1 MSSHKHLLILFEV
14 LAFCTFLWGRSLRE
28 RLQRNPKLPPLVGNE
43 PLKVFCGIYIE
54 SLGNFRAAEMSFD
67 ADLYLYLSWQD
78 PSLNHSDFDYVLLN
92 DPKIRHYIWLP
103 DLYFANSRTSRFH
116 EVIAPNL
123 NLFIDRNGTIAYST
137 RITLSVAC
145 NLELSLYPM
154 DSQKC
159 AIQMLSYIQLPE
171 FKIVNLTN
179 EYCDGIYNYAI
190 MEHSFKRDKFSCL
203 EAIIHLNRQIGY
215 HVVQSFI
222 PTGMIVMISWVSF
235 WIDRRAVP
243 ARVTLS
249 FTTLLS
255 LSTLGNGLR
264 FGLPQVAYA
273 KAIDFWFGAC
283 MFFVFLSLLEFAAVN
298 SYMREAEKYERFAN
312 YYAKKNSVTIPPG
325 RAPPKGGPS
334 PMISRIPTPLP
345 QRGPMFFDSS
355 TQNSWERAKPAIID
369 YNKLPSIDAS
379 SSESDE
385 SPTLKWSSAA
395 NVGENNPVWFSVDEQ
410 PPQRS
415 PPLKMKKEEKK
426 EFAKISRVLPAIT
439 VDRTESGRKKHNN
452 NNNASSAS
460 SKTQPSRDVNPMVSC
475 YNEHECC
482 ATWTNK
488 GECQRNPS
496 YMNAWCKASCKQC
509 QPDYSMATGGEK
521 EFAKISRVLP
531 AITVDRTES
540 GRKKHNN
547 NNNASSAS
555 SKTQPPRDVNPMAT
569 NHFLHEGFRCSRK
582 GLSIDLNSRWLF
594 PTAFT
599 IWNLLYWGYYLWY
612 IQPPTKSISL

>member
-159 AIQMLSYIQLPE
+159 AIQMLSYAYVENQVSFSWFDIIDATRYNPDIQLPE

-439 VDRTESGRKKHNN
+439 VDRTESGRKKH
-452 NNNASSAS
+452 
-460 SKTQPSRDVNPMVSC
+460 
-475 YNEHECC
+475 
-482 ATWTNK
+482 
-488 GECQRNPS
+488 
-496 YMNAWCKASCKQC
+496 
-509 QPDYSMATGGEK
+509 
-521 EFAKISRVLP
+521 I
-531 AITVDRTES
+531 
-540 GRKKHNN
+540 N

-612 IQPPTKSISL
+612 IQPPTKSISF

>member
-1 MSSHKHLLILFEV
+1 MQLPPYAFLFILFEH
-14 LAFCTFLWGRSLRE
+14 LALCTFSLGRSLRE
-28 RLQRNPKLPPLVGNE
+28 RLQRNPKLPPSVGIE
-43 PLKVFCGIYIE
+43 RLKVFCGIYIE
-54 SLGNFRAAEMSFD
+54 SLGNFKAAEMSFD

-78 PSLNHSDFDYVLLN
+78 PSLAHSDSDFVLLN

-159 AIQMLSYIQLPE
+159 SIQMLSYAYVENQVDFRWFSIIDPTRYNPDIQLPE

-179 EYCDGIYNYAI
+179 EYCNGIYNYAI

-203 EAIIHLNRQIGY
+203 EAIIQLNRQIGY

-222 PTGMIVMISWVSF
+222 PTGLIVMISWVSF

-273 KAIDFWFGAC
+273 KAIDYWFGAC

-312 YYAKKNSVTIPPG
+312 YYAKKNSVQMPG
-325 RAPPKGGPS
+325 HVPSKGPS

-345 QRGPMFFDSS
+345 KRGSKCFDSS
-355 TQNSWERAKPAIID
+355 PQNGWGDHSKALMVD
-369 YNKLPSIDAS
+369 FNKLSSIDAS
-379 SSESDE
+379 SSSSESDE
-385 SPTLKWSSAA
+385 NSTLKWSEAA
-395 NVGENNPVWFSVDEQ
+395 KVGENRPVWFSIDEHHQ
-410 PPQRS
+410 TLPPF
-415 PPLKMKKEEKK
+415 LTKADKKGLS
-426 EFAKISRVLPAIT
+426 KISMVLPAIT
-439 VDRTESGRKKHNN
+439 VQGTETAGRKKAKNN
-452 NNNASSAS
+452 SCDRIR
-460 SKTQPSRDVNPMVSC
+460 SRGD
-475 YNEHECC
+475 
-482 ATWTNK
+482 A
-488 GECQRNPS
+488 
-496 YMNAWCKASCKQC
+496 
-509 QPDYSMATGGEK
+509 
-521 EFAKISRVLP
+521 
-531 AITVDRTES
+531 
-540 GRKKHNN
+540 
-547 NNNASSAS
+547 
-555 SKTQPPRDVNPMAT
+555 NPMAT
-569 NHFLHEGFRCSRK
+569 NHFLHEGFRNSRK

-594 PTAFT
+594 PMAFT

-612 IQPPTKSISL
+612 IQIPPIKLGNF